1 MTSRQGKRRG
11 SPATSK
17 MVHDRY
23 RSALQV
29 ARLAEANAE
38 RTGARLADVLG
49 PAAEPDRPAPDWPHI
64 MRMIA
69 RTVMALAERL
79 ADADRALADE
89 MQDDHAPL
97 ERRERARSAL
107 FQRMG
112 SLRAMTR
119 GIYGESAL
127 GRVGMSGNTPIEPL
141 ALHRLGTH
149 VLEHL
154 GVLATLPPAVAGG
167 VLDIATVREDLTAQV
182 AALGQAIDDIAHE
195 ERKREVALAHKN
207 SVMAEFDAQFAYGAH
222 MLEGLFGWAGEPDL
236 AARVRPSSRQPG
248 RLDQPLDDEPENA

>member
-1 MTSRQGKRRG
+1 MAS
-11 SPATSK
+11 SK
-17 MVHDRY
+17 MVDDRY

-38 RTGARLADVLG
+38 RTGARLAAVLG
-49 PAAEPDRPAPDWPHI
+49 PAAEPDKPAPDWPHI

-69 RTVMALAERL
+69 RTLMALAEKL
-79 ADADRALADE
+79 VDADRALIHE
-89 MQDDHAPL
+89 MRDDHAPR

-127 GRVGMSGNTPIEPL
+127 GRIGLSGNTPIEPV
-141 ALHRLGTH
+141 ALHRMGTQVLGN
-149 VLEHL
+149 LE
-154 GVLATLPPAVAGG
+154 VLATLTPAVAGG

-182 AALGQAIDDIAHE
+182 EALGQAIDDLAHQA
-195 ERKREVALAHKN
+195 RKREVAQAHKN
-207 SVMAEFDAQFAYGAH
+207 SVMAEFDAQFSYGAH
-222 MLEGLFGWAGEPDL
+222 MLESLFGWAGEPDL

-248 RLDQPLDDEPENA
+248 RLDQPVDDEPDDA